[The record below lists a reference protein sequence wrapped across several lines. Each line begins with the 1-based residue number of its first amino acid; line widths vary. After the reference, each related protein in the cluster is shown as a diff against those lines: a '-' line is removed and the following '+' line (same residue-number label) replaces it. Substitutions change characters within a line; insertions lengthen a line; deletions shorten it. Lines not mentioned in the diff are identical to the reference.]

1 MHHAISKVKRGT
13 LALPT
18 LTSHH
23 FQCRVR
29 GASTGRAMIRVN
41 FRGNPPKPASLRRPP
56 ALWTRLF
63 GAMED
68 FLFWLRLATWNRF
81 FDGFDREF
89 GAETGGSVSL
99 DQLGILQPA
108 ARYGVRYQPIDRGVF
123 LRALRLVQSQ
133 IVPEEFTFVDLGC
146 GKGRAMM
153 LAAELPFRE
162 VVGIDISPSLV
173 ESARQNLERAQ
184 IANARV
190 VCQNAANW
198 QLPAGNLLVYLF
210 NPFVG
215 PVFRRVVRNLCV
227 CSSADLWIIYVNP
240 IEKSVL
246 EGKACFVPWKSC
258 ATFAIY
264 RHLCD
269 PAIHGADGAKR
280 T

>member
-1 MHHAISKVKRGT
+1 M
-13 LALPT
+13 
-18 LTSHH
+18 
-23 FQCRVR
+23 
-29 GASTGRAMIRVN
+29 GRAIN
-41 FRGNPPKPASLRRPP
+41 GAEFPGKPSKPSSLSGPPP
-56 ALWTRLF
+56 AWTRLIS
-63 GAMED
+63 ATED

-89 GAETGGSVSL
+89 GTETSGSVSL
-99 DQLGILQPA
+99 EHLGILQPA

-133 IVPEEFTFVDLGC
+133 IVPGEFTFVDLGC

-173 ESARQNLERAQ
+173 ESARRNLECAQ

-215 PVFRRVVRNLCV
+215 PVFRRVVRNLCL
-227 CSSADLWIIYVNP
+227 CSSADLWMIYVNP
-240 IEKSVL
+240 IEKAVL
-246 EGKACFVPWKSC
+246 DAKTCFVPWKSC

-269 PAIHGADGAKR
+269 PAIHGANGAKR
-280 T
+280 A